1 MKSALHQTLADS
13 LLPPAAAERGRT
25 AVLTGSIVGKR
36 VPNAHLV
43 REKDR
48 RRARDLWA
56 VALVL
61 APIAIVL
68 LVFAW
73 ENVEVIRRG
82 YELRKIGAERERLL
96 EDNRRLRSQLAS
108 LASLPQAEKRA
119 REELGFVSPQSA
131 QVVHLRA
138 ETGSPAKPEAK

>member
-1 MKSALHQTLADS
+1 L
-13 LLPPAAAERGRT
+13 AAE
-25 AVLTGSIVGKR
+25 IVGKR
-36 VPNAHLV
+36 VENRYLV

-48 RRARDLWA
+48 RRTRDFGA

-61 APIAIVL
+61 APLALVL

-82 YELRKIGAERERLL
+82 YALRRITSAREKLL

-108 LASLPQAEKRA
+108 LASLEGAERRA
-119 REELGFVSPQSA
+119 RSELGFQNPRPEQI
-131 QVVHLRA
+131 VHLRA
-138 ETGSPAKPEAK
+138 ATPASAAVPAKPVGASR